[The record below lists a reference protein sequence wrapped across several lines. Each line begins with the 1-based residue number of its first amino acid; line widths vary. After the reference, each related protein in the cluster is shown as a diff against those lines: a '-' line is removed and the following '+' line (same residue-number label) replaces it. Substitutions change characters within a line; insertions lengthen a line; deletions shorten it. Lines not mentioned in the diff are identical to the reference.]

1 MTYCSGSNHIHV
13 DIDQALDE
21 VMVCAY
27 GSSEIA
33 VLPKCAFAR
42 FAAVVLLGK
51 SAGYKLHTSRY
62 HPVLAVFYQQVD
74 VIGCDDV
81 VEDRKVVAL
90 SCFEK

>member
-1 MTYCSGSNHIHV
+1 MVYGCGPDHIHV

-21 VMVCAY
+21 VMICEY

-33 VLPKCAFAR
+33 VLPKCTLAR

-51 SAGYKLHTSRY
+51 SSGDKLHTSRY
-62 HPVLAVFYQQVD
+62 RPGLAVFYQQVD
-74 VIGCDDV
+74 MIGCDDV

-90 SCFEK
+90 LCLEK